1 MSSSIL
7 SRIFSLCV
15 GVSLLSGLQI
25 PSSSASTRV
34 EADFSQLVQRYTDA
48 YQRETRS
55 GSASRVLSTLY
66 STQIRNHV
74 FQHVDSLQNETY
86 INELT
91 YLDEVGVSHAPAVFD
106 LARKLQFHW
115 ESRYA
120 AGIGQR
126 AAQLRTNRDIGFKA
140 GASVGMLAL
149 GVLLIKNP
157 AKAPRY
163 FRMVR
168 HLLPASGA
176 IAGRTAGASRSAIHV
191 GGDAPPGPAH
201 IMRLGLPAHSEEPG
215 YGEDQLYQDF
225 ISLSAGMAAGSIAT
239 ELWLVVRGARAINVA
254 ATPAKLHPLVLIG
267 SLAVGL
273 AVEEGVARGIEYW
286 EEEELRKEMR
296 NALTQLDRSIREND
310 QAGLLVDGERFKRSV
325 MNLAMYLWKPIIEAS
340 SEFQEEALSISARY
354 SVDSREFAT
363 RLERATR
370 DYRDNVRSE
379 LSALDS
385 YYDPAH
391 ENHVVLSYLRAH
403 NSDAIRDLSSATA
416 RTRATQIASSF
427 EAWLTQNEHSEGIC
441 FDGCRREA
449 EFQNYLNDY
458 QFSTQSRLAREFRA
472 DRGRSHPNHLLLQG
486 AALLSTVSYGRDL
499 LAPLA
504 DELLA
509 LVDNNDQVIA
519 ESGFGLGGL

>member
-1 MSSSIL
+1 
-7 SRIFSLCV
+7 
-15 GVSLLSGLQI
+15 
-25 PSSSASTRV
+25 
-34 EADFSQLVQRYTDA
+34 
-48 YQRETRS
+48 
-55 GSASRVLSTLY
+55 
-66 STQIRNHV
+66 
-74 FQHVDSLQNETY
+74 
-86 INELT
+86 
-91 YLDEVGVSHAPAVFD
+91 LDEASNNHPTAYFD

-126 AAQLRTNRDIGFKA
+126 AAQLRTNRDIGYKA
-140 GASVGMLAL
+140 GASLGMLAL

-157 AKAPRY
+157 TKAPRY

-168 HLLPASGA
+168 HLLPVSGA
-176 IAGRTAGASRSAIHV
+176 IVGHTAGASLSATQV

-201 IMRLGLPAHSEEPG
+201 IMRLGLPAHSEEG
-215 YGEDQLYQDF
+215 TYGEDQLYRDF

-239 ELWLVVRGARAINVA
+239 ELWIVVRGARAVNIA
-254 ATPAKLHPLVLIG
+254 TTPAKLHPLVLIG

-286 EEEELRKEMR
+286 EEEGLRTEMR
-296 NALTQLDRSIREND
+296 NALSRLDRSIREND
-310 QAGLLVDGERFKRSV
+310 QAGVLVNGERFKRTV
-325 MNLAMYLWKPIIEAS
+325 MNLALYMWKPIIEAS
-340 SEFQEEALSISARY
+340 SEFQDEAISISSEY

-370 DYRDNVRSE
+370 DYRAEVRSE

-403 NSDAIRDLSSATA
+403 NSDAIRELSSATA

-427 EAWLTQNEHSEGIC
+427 EAWLTQNEYSEGIC
-441 FDGCRREA
+441 FDSCRRES
-449 EFQNYLNDY
+449 EFQNYLDDY

-472 DRGRSHPNHLLLQG
+472 GRGRSHPNHLLLQG
-486 AALLSTVSYGRDL
+486 AAVLSTVSYGRDL

-519 ESGFGLGGL
+519 ESGFGLGGP